1 MGGGHGRVPL
11 GNSAVLPPPTPAP
24 LLSTVQGLIWS
35 DGSCHYSII
44 AIKTTPF
51 VSKLFQM

>member
-35 DGSCHYSII
+35 DGSRHYSII